1 MQKLLALVRGEQE
14 KQIKAERLQREW
26 KVLKALIDEKKY
38 PEVITRAEKL
48 PLDFAGDT
56 DLERLVGFARAQ
68 QTQIERE
75 VLLQETCEKIK
86 VLCKGNRFRDAIEA
100 AQEGLKTFPANK
112 ELLLLQ
118 GKAEIQDK
126 KLQTRKAIEQRIRD
140 IKVKINRE
148 KFSEAIEL
156 AKQTLVTLG
165 PNTAVTQL
173 LSSAQVEFE
182 TREKK
187 RKQEREIESIRLL
200 VERGDFEQAALTLD
214 EALATQALETYDP
227 RVLRVL
233 DEIGLA
239 RSKTS
244 SPTTGDEPQDPGL
257 SKEYA
262 WSGPPPIDPADVSD
276 SHTETEI
283 AAPQASAAPP
293 QMSDN
298 SAVLPPPVVEVPPA
312 PESERAVPVAPK
324 PFVSDPVPA
333 SPPIGPPALEPKPA
347 GPSRDFVDTQPRIPE
362 PRRGVGPIHLKAPPA
377 QARLRWQRP
386 AIVAVCVIA
395 LAWTGWYLILGEKA
409 K

>member
-1 MQKLLALVRGEQE
+1 M
-14 KQIKAERLQREW
+14 RL
-26 KVLKALIDEKKY
+26 
-38 PEVITRAEKL
+38 KL
-48 PLDFAGDT
+48 PGW
-56 DLERLVGFARAQ
+56 VWQ
-68 QTQIERE
+68 
-75 VLLQETCEKIK
+75 
-86 VLCKGNRFRDAIEA
+86 
-100 AQEGLKTFPANK
+100 TFPGDK

-182 TREKK
+182 TGEKK

-244 SPTTGDEPQDPGL
+244 APTPSDEPHDPGL

-276 SHTETEI
+276 SPTQAQI
-283 AAPQASAAPP
+283 AAPRSIRNPAASVG
-293 QMSDN
+293 QFGS
-298 SAVLPPPVVEVPPA
+298 PA
-312 PESERAVPVAPK
+312 PSRGGSPACTGRRAGSAH
-324 PFVSDPVPA
+324 
-333 SPPIGPPALEPKPA
+333 
-347 GPSRDFVDTQPRIPE
+347 RPE
-362 PRRGVGPIHLKAPPA
+362 TIRFGSC
-377 QARLRWQRP
+377 ARLTSDRTP
-386 AIVAVCVIA
+386 C
-395 LAWTGWYLILGEKA
+395 L
-409 K
+409 